1 MYISIINTEIT
12 SSLDADNDNDNE
24 NNDDDDDD
32 G

>member
-24 NNDDDDDD
+24 NNDDDDND